1 MINEEKN
8 ILDQVEL
15 DPFQDLILDTL
26 RPEHHQFQTNFF
38 VTIYCILIIPQ
49 NELEACDELL
59 LL

>member
-1 MINEEKN
+1 MTKKK

-15 DPFQDLILDTL
+15 NPLQDLILDTL
-26 RPEHHQFQTNFF
+26 RLEHHQFQTNSF
-38 VTIYCILIIPQ
+38 VICILIVPQ

>member
-1 MINEEKN
+1 MTKKK

-15 DPFQDLILDTL
+15 NPLQDLILDTL
-26 RPEHHQFQTNFF
+26 RPEHHQFQTNIF
-38 VTIYCILIIPQ
+38 VICILLIIPQ